1 MVVISIL
8 IIINFSLEKKLFYI
22 FFDIILQKC
31 MCLPST
37 YNKLIFNAN
46 KITVS
51 LLIFIKIQTFWEFFD
66 HFDSVLSSPYVV
78 RVTRTLTY
86 MVYLV
91 HLNACAYYYVSVKEG
106 LATNNWVF
114 NGQGNA

>member
-1 MVVISIL
+1 MY
-8 IIINFSLEKKLFYI
+8 IIH
-22 FFDIILQKC
+22 
-31 MCLPST
+31 MR
-37 YNKLIFNAN
+37 
-46 KITVS
+46 
-51 LLIFIKIQTFWEFFD
+51 LLIVIKIQTFWEFFD